1 MGKRRKPSS
10 DASAERHHPR
20 SPYYSSPPD
29 FERLAELYEEFRPF
43 VRPTGSGY
51 VTIDWNDP
59 QALLAVTRVLL
70 RHDFGLQFSLPE
82 HHLCPPVPQRLNY
95 ICWIEELLSFLQLPS
110 GEEIWGID
118 IGTGASAIFPLL
130 GQSKGWKFLATEID
144 PESVE
149 SARKNI
155 SDNRLEGRIEVVQS
169 PSARDVLV
177 GVIPERTKYHF
188 TVCNPPFFDDLQ
200 QTGLNAKRVCRATPS
215 ELVCPGGEVEFV
227 AQIVRESVVLRDRI
241 SWFTTMIGKKSSL
254 IELQRLIRDVNP
266 VCVRTTTFT
275 QGKQARWGLA
285 WTFTP
290 DLHVDQMSSTPSDQ
304 NLSAFAVPLGL
315 ASIVDPISV
324 FISQRCWGMT
334 VKSPIL
340 LLVYRSQDPE
350 QRSAP
355 SDFRIDLLPVSENVT
370 RVKVSPRDNQR
381 PDTVASFL
389 AELKDHLPR
398 PTPR

>member
-1 MGKRRKPSS
+1 MHIRCVARHRLNLSVLVAKSS
-10 DASAERHHPR
+10 SSPR
-20 SPYYSSPPD
+20 S
-29 FERLAELYEEFRPF
+29 F
-43 VRPTGSGY
+43 VR
-51 VTIDWNDP
+51 
-59 QALLAVTRVLL
+59 VL
-70 RHDFGLQFSLPE
+70 
-82 HHLCPPVPQRLNY
+82 
-95 ICWIEELLSFLQLPS
+95 
-110 GEEIWGID
+110 
-118 IGTGASAIFPLL
+118 
-130 GQSKGWKFLATEID
+130 
-144 PESVE
+144 
-149 SARKNI
+149 
-155 SDNRLEGRIEVVQS
+155 
-169 PSARDVLV
+169 
-177 GVIPERTKYHF
+177 
-188 TVCNPPFFDDLQ
+188 FFA
-200 QTGLNAKRVCRATPS
+200 TGLGVP
-215 ELVCPGGEVEFV
+215 PGTSAF
-227 AQIVRESVVLRDRI
+227 VLRSNVVD